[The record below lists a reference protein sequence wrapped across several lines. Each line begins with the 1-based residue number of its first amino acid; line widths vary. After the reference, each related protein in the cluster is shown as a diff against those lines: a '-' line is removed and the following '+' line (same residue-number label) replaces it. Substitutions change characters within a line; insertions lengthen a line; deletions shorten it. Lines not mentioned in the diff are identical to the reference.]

1 MKKNLTAL
9 LLALTL
15 ALSLAACGGSSGGE
29 SKSADLTAFY
39 ETLASDETLPAM
51 MLLEEEEQLEAYY
64 PGLSGVAAKQRVV
77 ALAAISSVAGELAL
91 VEVEDAGDLE
101 TVKGIL
107 QARIDYQ
114 VGDGNGPGGAF
125 YPETMENW
133 EKNSRIVSNGN
144 TVMLVVCEDAGGA
157 VERFQALFA

>member
-1 MKKNLTAL
+1 M
-9 LLALTL
+9 
-15 ALSLAACGGSSGGE
+15 
-29 SKSADLTAFY
+29 
-39 ETLASDETLPAM
+39 
-51 MLLEEEEQLEAYY
+51 
-64 PGLSGVAAKQRVV
+64 AAKQRVV